1 MRNLYLLFYRL
12 ATFSSCG
19 SHLRGRRAVCV
30 AACGVV
36 FFGATQTLWGQC
48 PAAGAVVIT
57 EVCVRGT
64 NEAGYTSSCTNDPR
78 REWFEIYNTTSSAIN
93 LNGWTVTDDNGS
105 SSPTT
110 ITSNLMIQPNSFL
123 VFGYDKDC
131 FTLFTPN
138 FGYFPANSGQSATTF
153 DNCTDGVALSCGGN
167 IITKFTWSNPQ
178 PSCTSGTITRGNTYT
193 TVSVPNATNGVVSGT
208 NINYGISG
216 AGTSPTPGSAGVT
229 LLPVEFTAFTAQ
241 VARGGAQLRWQ
252 TATESNNKGFFVQRS
267 ADGQRWQDLG
277 FVAGHGDSYTTHDYA
292 YLDEKPNTGTNY
304 YRLLQMDHDG
314 QTAYSAIAQVAFGTA
329 DSKGGARLFPVPAN
343 TRLTLS
349 LDQTYSSP
357 LTAFVFQTTGQLVA
371 THTIAAEQQQL
382 DMDVAHLPAGS
393 YWVKIVG
400 EQVVL
405 PTLRWTK

>member
-1 MRNLYLLFYRL
+1 MKNLYLLFNRL
-12 ATFSSCG
+12 ATFPNYRS
-19 SHLRGRRAVCV
+19 RWWGRCAVCV
-30 AACGVV
+30 TACGLVLL
-36 FFGATQTLWGQC
+36 GTTQTLRGQC

-57 EVCVRGT
+57 ELGPRPGT
-64 NEAGYTSSCTNDPR
+64 LNGVNEPYH
-78 REWFEIYNTTSSAIN
+78 EYVELYNTTNAAIN
-93 LNGWTVTDDNGS
+93 LSGWILADESGS
-105 SSPTT
+105 SPYT
-110 ITSNLMIQPNSFL
+110 ISATNGTVIIPAGGFL
-123 VFGYDKDC
+123 VFAYNVTN
-131 FTLFTPN
+131 FNTAFTPAT
-138 FGYFPANSGQSATTF
+138 ANHSYGSATMTMGSCDDGAEIKCGTTVISDFYYSSPNCPTSGQAVSL
-153 DNCTDGVALSCGGN
+153 NSVPVAVAANG
-167 IITKFTWSNPQ
+167 IITSTN
-178 PSCTSGTITRGNTYT
+178 YT
-193 TVSVPNATNGVVSGT
+193 L
-208 NINYGISG
+208 G
-216 AGTSPTPGSAGVT
+216 APTPGSAGVT

-241 VARGGAQLRWQ
+241 VARGGAQLHWQ

-277 FVAGHGDSYTTHDYA
+277 FVAGHGDSHTTRDYA
-292 YLDEKPNTGTNY
+292 YLDEQPHTGTNY

-314 QTAYSAIAQVAFGTA
+314 QTAHSAIAQVAFGTA
-329 DSKGGARLFPVPAN
+329 DSKGGARLFPVPAD